1 MFTRPGATQPYCDVR
16 VTTEVFWARW
26 KKLLAGTEGSAAG
39 AEIVRER
46 SRLRREVRGA
56 LVLLSAESLAC
67 LLDEPLRQSKGLHI
81 LCRQRPCLELAQEPL
96 GVVDPSLRF
105 LLQSSHLGRRQA
117 GRQRRARRRG

>member
-56 LVLLSAESLAC
+56 LVLLSAESLAG
-67 LLDEPLRQSKGLHI
+67 LLDEPLRESKGLDI
-81 LCRQRPCLELAQEPL
+81 LRRQRPRLELAQEPL

-105 LLQSSHLGRRQA
+105 LL
-117 GRQRRARRRG
+117 